1 MNTNVEPKKKKGV
14 ALAGVAAGTTAV
26 CTVGHTGNDLHY
38 RGYDILDLAKFATFE
53 EVAYLLIYGNLPS
66 QNELDAYKENLKKLR
81 DIPKAL
87 KEILEKIPKNA
98 HPMDVMRTA
107 CSALGTLEQESLDRN
122 IKGTQLI
129 GDRLISCFPGI
140 LIYWYHFS
148 HSGKR
153 ISL

>member
-66 QNELDAYKENLKKLR
+66 QNELDAYKENLKNCA
-81 DIPKAL
+81 IF
-87 KEILEKIPKNA
+87 
-98 HPMDVMRTA
+98 
-107 CSALGTLEQESLDRN
+107 Q
-122 IKGTQLI
+122 
-129 GDRLISCFPGI
+129 
-140 LIYWYHFS
+140 
-148 HSGKR
+148 KR
-153 ISL
+153 